1 MTVHKI
7 RIEKWFTLIGYV
19 ARFSNNWCNK
29 GAVLK
34 YASVWT
40 TTVMSSSNHN
50 PRFVRLSTKIVRISC
65 TATISSTS
73 SYIFV
78 FFYLTVWERFP
89 QSEQNLRYINSWRLK
104 FIAFIKYLL
113 LSLIPYR
120 IWLTNLVQCLLRFLC
135 LSWRPS
141 LENSPTSI
149 DDWLSSKVC
158 SLLEVLGIWQE
169 ALEFVFTEI
178 SWSSSS
184 ASRSSISVVWRRFR
198 FIGFFS

>member
-1 MTVHKI
+1 MIVHKI
-7 RIEKWFTLIGYV
+7 RIEKCFTLIGYV

-29 GAVLK
+29 GAILK
-34 YASVWT
+34 NASVWT

-50 PRFVRLSTKIVRISC
+50 PRFVRLSTKMVRISC
-65 TATISSTS
+65 TAAISSTS
-73 SYIFV
+73 AYIFV
-78 FFYLTVWERFP
+78 FFYLTVWERFA
-89 QSEQNLRYINSWRLK
+89 QSEQNIRYINSGRLK
-104 FIAFIKYLL
+104 
-113 LSLIPYR
+113 LIVLINIIHYR
-120 IWLTNLVQCLLRFLC
+120 ICLTNLVQCLLRFLC

-158 SLLEVLGIWQE
+158 SFFEVLGIWQE
-169 ALEFVFTEI
+169 ALQFVFTEI

>member
-1 MTVHKI
+1 MTAHKI
-7 RIEKWFTLIGYV
+7 RIEKWSTFIGYV
-19 ARFSNNWCNK
+19 ARFSNHWCNK

-50 PRFVRLSTKIVRISC
+50 PRFVRLSTKIVRIPC
-65 TATISSTS
+65 TAAISSTS

-89 QSEQNLRYINSWRLK
+89 QSEQNLRYINGGRLK
-104 FIAFIKYLL
+104 SIAFIK
-113 LSLIPYR
+113 LSLIPYS

-149 DDWLSSKVC
+149 DDWLSGKVC

-169 ALEFVFTEI
+169 ALEFVFPEI